1 MRRSAVG
8 EAAQGGEESGLASEQ
23 SMRPEERRGV
33 GACWRAV
40 DAAGGKGRLGSP
52 LR

>member
-8 EAAQGGEESGLASEQ
+8 EAAQESGLAGEQ